1 MLFAYFVITAGV
13 LVAII
18 QTERLT
24 FCWLTIA
31 DAPMMLALLNEPSFI
46 ANIGDRNVRTIAHA
60 EQYLIDGPLASYQ
73 SHGYGMYRVE
83 RTLDGTTLGLC
94 GLVRRDYLPSPDLG
108 YAFFPEFAGQGYAT
122 EAARA
127 VYLYGKTTLK
137 IPQIV
142 GIVQSNNLASTRV
155 LQKVGLHKHGIV
167 EVPTTKE
174 ELDFYVENN

>member
-1 MLFAYFVITAGV
+1 MNALIRAERISLFHLNIEDSPI
-13 LVAII
+13 L
-18 QTERLT
+18 
-24 FCWLTIA
+24 
-31 DAPMMLALLNEPSFI
+31 LALLNEPSFI
-46 ANIGDRNVRTIAHA
+46 ANIGDRGVRTIAQA
-60 EQYLIDGPLASYQ
+60 EQYLVNGPLASYQ
-73 SHGYGMYRVE
+73 SHGYGLYRVE
-83 RTLDGTTLGLC
+83 RNLDGTTLGLC

-127 VYLYGKTTLK
+127 VYLYGKTILK
-137 IPQIV
+137 LPQIV

-155 LQKVGLHKHGIV
+155 LQKVGMHKHGIV